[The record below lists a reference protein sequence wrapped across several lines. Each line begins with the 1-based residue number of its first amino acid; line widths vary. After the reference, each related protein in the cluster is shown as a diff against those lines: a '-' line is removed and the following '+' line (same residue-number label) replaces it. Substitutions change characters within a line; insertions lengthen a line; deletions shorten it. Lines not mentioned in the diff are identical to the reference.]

1 MNKGEGAFGVKL
13 QWELFWNWIFANQVH
28 SSQTDNTKLYIEDL
42 DKSEQYFNTAY
53 LSWFE
58 TKTNFC
64 HERALTNDQCEIS
77 FVLVDFWS
85 ISCLTFLLS
94 PLLGCNSF
102 PIRCCNGQEIQ
113 LGNCQQIQ
121 QASISSGNKSLAE
134 FGNKSKSDDI
144 EANNEAWDLIAV
156 AGTISKSEWARR
168 NLIAVSTLWIGLLLA
183 SPHQITLRQSLKLK
197 LYGDQKG
204 VTKRISSMQRGNKK
218 PKKDALTWSKLL
230 QSQE

>member
-1 MNKGEGAFGVKL
+1 M
-13 QWELFWNWIFANQVH
+13 
-28 SSQTDNTKLYIEDL
+28 
-42 DKSEQYFNTAY
+42 
-53 LSWFE
+53 
-58 TKTNFC
+58 
-64 HERALTNDQCEIS
+64 
-77 FVLVDFWS
+77 LVDFWS

-218 PKKDALTWSKLL
+218 PKKRCTYLEQVAPRESNKRQFFCHLSHSLHHRQHDHRLHVHYK
-230 QSQE
+230 

>member
-1 MNKGEGAFGVKL
+1 MKERWTVRNFICVGWLLVNL
-13 QWELFWNWIFANQVH
+13 LF
-28 SSQTDNTKLYIEDL
+28 DL
-42 DKSEQYFNTAY
+42 
-53 LSWFE
+53 
-58 TKTNFC
+58 
-64 HERALTNDQCEIS
+64 
-77 FVLVDFWS
+77 LV
-85 ISCLTFLLS
+85 I

-168 NLIAVSTLWIGLLLA
+168 NLIAVSALWIGLLLA

-230 QSQE
+230 QENQIKGIFFCHLSHSLHHRQHDHRLHVH

>member
-1 MNKGEGAFGVKL
+1 MKEPWPVRNFISVGWLLVNL
-13 QWELFWNWIFANQVH
+13 LF
-28 SSQTDNTKLYIEDL
+28 DL
-42 DKSEQYFNTAY
+42 
-53 LSWFE
+53 
-58 TKTNFC
+58 
-64 HERALTNDQCEIS
+64 
-77 FVLVDFWS
+77 LV
-85 ISCLTFLLS
+85 I

-121 QASISSGNKSLAE
+121 QASISSGNKSSAE

-204 VTKRISSMQRGNKK
+204 VTKRISSMQRGNKR

-230 QSQE
+230 QEQESNKRQLLVMLKKHQDWYCVAS

>member
-1 MNKGEGAFGVKL
+1 MI
-13 QWELFWNWIFANQVH
+13 WNQDQLLPW
-28 SSQTDNTKLYIEDL
+28 
-42 DKSEQYFNTAY
+42 KSP
-53 LSWFE
+53 
-58 TKTNFC
+58 
-64 HERALTNDQCEIS
+64 DQCEIS
-77 FVLVDFWS
+77 FLLVDFWS

-230 QSQE
+230 QEQESNKRQLLVMLKKHQDWYCGSSLRECCRGE